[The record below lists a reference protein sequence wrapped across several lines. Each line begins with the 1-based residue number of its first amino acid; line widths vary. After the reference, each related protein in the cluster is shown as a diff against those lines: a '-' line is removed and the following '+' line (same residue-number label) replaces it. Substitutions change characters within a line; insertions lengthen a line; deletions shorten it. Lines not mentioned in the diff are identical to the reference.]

1 MLRNYDYLLKKK
13 VTRTYPYKVA
23 SGFHLLQNMLLATS
37 TFSKEEIICPKP
49 FNKAVQKY
57 LKSVLVHEYRKY
69 MVKYKKKLLFL
80 FFASRFEKENKR
92 SELNTENDLFEILLS
107 EEYVLDKLDFYLLAA
122 RFRIPLKVTGMQ
134 PNLFLE
140 RWKEAEQ
147 KKKIQEKKEE
157 LEEKKELEELEKE
170 EELEE
175 KKEEIEEKKEKE
187 EEIEELKEKEE
198 NKEISFFWKD
208 ASYFYF
214 ELHICDDDAK
224 IKKKEYKLTVVD
236 KLFSETEFSSFSSS
250 SFFREKKKEYKNKI
264 PNIKNFFSSFLIL
277 PNKTEKKKKVQNT
290 VLFLNLPEK
299 KNRLHCKTF
308 KKKIF

>member
-13 VTRTYPYKVA
+13 VTRTYAYKVA

-69 MVKYKKKLLFL
+69 MVKYKKNLLFL
-80 FFASRFEKENKR
+80 FFASRFEKREKENKR
-92 SELNTENDLFEILLS
+92 SEPNTENDLFEILLS

-122 RFRIPLKVTGMQ
+122 RFRIPLKVTGLQ

-175 KKEEIEEKKEKE
+175 KKEEIEEIEEKE
-187 EEIEELKEKEE
+187 EKEELKEKEE

-214 ELHICDDDAK
+214 ELDICDDDAK
-224 IKKKEYKLTVVD
+224 LKKKEYKLTVVD
-236 KLFSETEFSSFSSS
+236 KLFSDPDFSFSSS
-250 SFFREKKKEYKNKI
+250 SSFIKEKKKEYKNKI
-264 PNIKNFFSSFLIL
+264 PNIKKFFSSFLII
-277 PNKTEKKKKVQNT
+277 PNKTEKKKFKT
-290 VLFLNLPEK
+290 LF
-299 KNRLHCKTF
+299 CF
-308 KKKIF
+308 